1 MTCHALQV
9 SLLALTVLDGE
20 HGISLLEVSLLSLT
34 VIDGEHG
41 IPLPTSIL
49 TLPLGVYSLLAVT

>member
-1 MTCHALQV
+1 MQVALL
-9 SLLALTVLDGE
+9 SLAVLDGE
-20 HGISLLEVSLLSLT
+20 HGITLLEVSLLSLT

-49 TLPLGVYSLLAVT
+49 SLPLGVYSLLAVT